1 MHGGQLNF
9 EGLIQQVTKKHLVAE
24 NDKNLS
30 FNLIGK
36 TWSEV
41 VNILGFYKSKIYY
54 HNVERKA
61 PNIDQVKCK
70 KAGVLFQRHD
80 EDIRSAQAKEIGLDT
95 NIEAEPTTIQEA
107 LEIEEISKS
116 LIWKEHHTNDI
127 EDIMKNCKNN
137 WGHHEINADTEG

>member
-41 VNILGFYKSKIYY
+41 VNILGFNKSKIYY

-70 KAGVLFQRHD
+70 KEGVLFQRH
-80 EDIRSAQAKEIGLDT
+80 EWRY
-95 NIEAEPTTIQEA
+95 
-107 LEIEEISKS
+107 
-116 LIWKEHHTNDI
+116 
-127 EDIMKNCKNN
+127 
-137 WGHHEINADTEG
+137 